1 MRSENLVLDRVKQTT
16 LQYSLRHLK
25 EDILIQTVHLGDH
38 GKTMGA
44 VSLILNEVLN
54 LNILQRP

>member
-1 MRSENLVLDRVKQTT
+1 VLDRVKQTT